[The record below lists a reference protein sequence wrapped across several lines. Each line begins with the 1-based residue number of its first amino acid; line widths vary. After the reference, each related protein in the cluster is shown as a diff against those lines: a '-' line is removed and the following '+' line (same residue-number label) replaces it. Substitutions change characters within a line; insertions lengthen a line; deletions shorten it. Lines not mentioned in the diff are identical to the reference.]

1 MVVVVTVREV
11 EGEGIVKEYTTWLII
26 EKSAMAKVNCFVIM
40 MDGWMD
46 GWMLVVNVNVYL
58 SFETLYYTI

>member
-1 MVVVVTVREV
+1 MVVTVREV

-46 GWMLVVNVNVYL
+46 GWMDAG
-58 SFETLYYTI
+58 S